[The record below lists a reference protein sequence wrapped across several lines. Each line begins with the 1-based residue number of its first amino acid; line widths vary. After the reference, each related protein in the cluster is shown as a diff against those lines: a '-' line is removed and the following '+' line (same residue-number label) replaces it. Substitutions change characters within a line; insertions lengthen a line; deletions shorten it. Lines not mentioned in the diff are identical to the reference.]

1 MTRIS
6 GITDIRDIS
15 KFSEY
20 MENKK
25 NKEIEIDQI
34 RSLIHSLR
42 LIKTPDEIEKIRKA
56 ISVSQ
61 EAFAHIESI
70 IKP

>member
-1 MTRIS
+1 
-6 GITDIRDIS
+6 
-15 KFSEY
+15 